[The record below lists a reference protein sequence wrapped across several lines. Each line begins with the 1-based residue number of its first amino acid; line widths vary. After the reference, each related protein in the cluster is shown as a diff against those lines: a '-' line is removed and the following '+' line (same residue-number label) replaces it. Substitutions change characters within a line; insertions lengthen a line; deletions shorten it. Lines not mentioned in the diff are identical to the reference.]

1 MVGDNRSN
9 MPWITS
15 MCHDSV
21 QRCHD
26 PLELR
31 HNIFIC
37 VCMCRWYET
46 LNHMCC
52 DSLIYATTRSSEPWP
67 IQMCC
72 ATHSY
77 VYVCGMFAVCLR
89 CRDVMRHLFRC
100 AMCAIT
106 HWYTPWPMNICCATH
121 SYVYVVQL
129 IHMCMLCDS
138 FICVGCA
145 TDSYV

>member
-52 DSLIYATTRSSEPWP
+52 DSLIYVTTRSSEPWP

-89 CRDVMRHLFRC
+89 YVCGVEMLWDTYSGVLCALSLTDIRHD
-100 AMCAIT
+100 
-106 HWYTPWPMNICCATH
+106 PWTYVVRLIHTCMLCNSFICVCCVTH
-121 SYVYVVQL
+121 SYV
-129 IHMCMLCDS
+129 
-138 FICVGCA
+138 
-145 TDSYV
+145 